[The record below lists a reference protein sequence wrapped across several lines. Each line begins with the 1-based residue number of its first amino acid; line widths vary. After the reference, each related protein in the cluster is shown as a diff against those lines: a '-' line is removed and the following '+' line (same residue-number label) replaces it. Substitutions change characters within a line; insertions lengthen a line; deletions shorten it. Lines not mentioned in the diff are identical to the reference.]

1 MQAPPPTNSERL
13 SWCLYDFAN
22 SAFPT
27 LISTVAYAVYFSEV
41 VAGGGPDGPLWW
53 GLAITASMI
62 IIGVLSP
69 LVGAVA
75 DHSASKKKWL
85 FFYASLCVVSTAA
98 LFLVG
103 PGDLAAGT
111 ILFVVANIGFAGG
124 NGIYNGFLPEL
135 SDEGSVG
142 RLSGYGFALGYAG
155 GLLALAICL
164 PLLAGGLGPEN
175 QMSFRSSFVVTA
187 AWFALFSVPIFLW
200 MRERAVASS
209 VPPGMTL
216 LAAGY
221 GRLRETFSRVRKLT
235 DLFKFLG
242 AFLIYND
249 GIETVIYFS
258 SIYAVSVLGFSMLET
273 VYLFMAVQGTAL
285 VGAVVFGQV
294 TDRLGAKRTILITLA
309 LWSAVVAA
317 AFFTTSKTQFWGI
330 ALVAGIGLG
339 SNQAASRGLVRFFI
353 PAGKDA
359 EFYGFFALC
368 GKFSAILGP
377 AVYGIV
383 SKLAG
388 DQRIAILS
396 VLVFFVT
403 GGFLLMTVD
412 VERGRRGA
420 REFPA
425 EAV

>member
-1 MQAPPPTNSERL
+1 MQAPPPTTIERL

-41 VAGGGPDGPLWW
+41 VAGGGADGPLWW

-85 FFYASLCVVSTAA
+85 FFFASLCVVSTAG

-111 ILFVVANIGFAGG
+111 ILFVLANIGFAGG

-155 GLLALAICL
+155 GLLALALCL
-164 PLLAGGLGPEN
+164 PLLSGGLGPDN
-175 QMSFRSSFVVTA
+175 QTSFRSSFVVTA
-187 AWFALFSVPIFLW
+187 LWFALFSVPIFLW

-209 VPPGMTL
+209 VTPGTTL

-221 GRLRETFSRVRKLT
+221 ARLKETFKRVRKLT
-235 DLFKFLG
+235 DLFEFLA

-273 VYLFMAVQGTAL
+273 VWLFMAVQATAL
-285 VGAVVFGQV
+285 VGAVVFGHV
-294 TDRLGAKRTILITLA
+294 TDRIGAKRTILITLA
-309 LWSAVVAA
+309 LWSAVVTA
-317 AFFTTSKTQFWGI
+317 AFFTTSKAQFWGI

-368 GKFSAILGP
+368 GKFSAVLGP
-377 AVYGIV
+377 AVYGV
-383 SKLAG
+383 VAKLSG

-396 VLVFFVT
+396 VLAFFVT
-403 GGFLLMTVD
+403 GALLLTRVD
-412 VERGRRGA
+412 VERGRRTA

-425 EAV
+425 EVA